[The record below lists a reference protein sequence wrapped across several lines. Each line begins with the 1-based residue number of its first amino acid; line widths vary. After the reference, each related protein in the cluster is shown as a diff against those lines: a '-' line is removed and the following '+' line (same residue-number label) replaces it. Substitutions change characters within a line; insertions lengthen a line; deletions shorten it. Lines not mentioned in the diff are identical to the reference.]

1 MKKIFLYI
9 CMICLA
15 GLSTYAAINGTQAN
29 DDTFAT
35 NALKEGSFPLTFEQ
49 ESTTAPWTTAG
60 NGVVTSS
67 NKEANSEVG
76 FSTTFNLSFDATV
89 SFDWSVN
96 GDQLI
101 FYVDNKQVTNISG
114 IISNYTPYSYD
125 LKTGVHTLKW
135 SYKNSSSATTG
146 DDRGY
151 VKNIYMSPTSFIM
164 PGVAYPVC
172 ETQLYFGNVVK
183 NAPTTV
189 NLNVRN
195 IGSEQLN
202 ITKVTTDNT
211 IFSIGDYEKNIP
223 ALETRTIPFTVTVTA
238 EGLIEA
244 KAIIVTNGGTREIS
258 LRANCTSDITSIAV
272 TSPGNLSN
280 QVSAS
285 DYAKINNLKLTG
297 VINDTDIAFIKQN
310 LTAVKTLD
318 LLDASFINNSINTQ
332 FQKNTWVTLILP
344 KGTLT
349 INSAALQ
356 ESEWLQSIV
365 LPEGLTD
372 INSNAFY
379 KCSSLQNIVLPS
391 TLRTIGIRAFNDCA
405 SLKAITI
412 PDRVESIEQYVFYE
426 CSALEEIIIGN
437 GVKSISGYGPFEGCN
452 NLKKVV
458 IGNGLTDLTGSIFQ
472 GKTNLTEVILGENI
486 TTIGSFC
493 FNGCTGLEK
502 IVLPKKLR
510 NIEGGVFYE
519 CDNLRTIE
527 MPDSLRILKDQVFQG
542 CENLRSITLPD
553 SLESIGNQVFRDCK
567 ALKSITIPS
576 KVTSLG
582 QYVFYGCSALESFIL
597 GDGIEEISTYDPF
610 YECNN
615 LRYVK
620 LNDKLTYISNWFSNK
635 SNLETVVLG
644 NQVTTIGNSAFA
656 NCKSLQTINMPE
668 TLTTIGNSAFS
679 GCSKLASIYI
689 PESVNKIENYAFSNS
704 GLRTFTLPQN
714 ITIIPNYV
722 FNNCD
727 SLRTITLTPQLTAI
741 EEDAFNSCDS
751 VKDITI
757 NNENETIIA
766 TAGKFASIQKV
777 TFGDLVTAIP
787 DNLFKDKKYLKE
799 VKFGK
804 ELATIG
810 ANAFYNTGLEKFT
823 LPDQVTTIGEAA
835 FKGNK
840 QLTEFTLSKS
850 INEIPT
856 EAFAGCIKLDSIGF
870 PASIRKVGSKAFD
883 GCDSLRVIELNPE
896 LTEIGEYAFYNA
908 GDKKLESIT
917 IPAKVKSIGSYAF
930 ASCDTLSNITLGEA
944 VDSIATYAFQKC
956 RCLKAITL
964 PAKLRKLEHDV
975 FNGTEIA
982 SLNIPDQVTDVTG
995 VFNGLNSKLTSVTLG
1010 NGIKALPEGIFN
1022 SFSALQS
1029 VRIGTGV
1036 TKLPSNTFYYCKAL
1050 TDVTI
1055 GANVTTLDAYSF
1067 GYCTA
1072 LKQLSIPE
1080 KVTDIHE
1087 NAFYGT
1093 ALTDLALNM
1102 EEIKDYAFNNRT
1114 DLTQITIGKN
1124 VKRIGVQAFGYT
1136 NITNITLPENLTTI
1150 AEKAFYGTKLQ
1161 NIRIPASVKTVGSQA
1176 FYNCKELQSVEIAA
1190 GSVSIGKQAF
1200 QASPKLTTVIMKE
1213 GGEKNIATEA
1223 FYNCPALEQ
1232 VTLASTDSIGTRA
1245 FSNCPKLA
1253 SIHIPAKTIG
1263 AYAFANCS
1271 TLTDVT
1277 FAEGMDSIADYAF
1290 VNSTNINRV
1299 ALPNSLRTIGAYAF
1313 SAENK
1318 ENSLRSISFG
1328 NNLETIGKNAFYK
1341 STQVK
1346 DIVIPDK
1353 VKTIRLNAFSNC
1365 ENLRTVSVGS
1375 GVVTVEPFA
1384 FNANPNLM
1392 SITWNSKTR
1401 IENDAFNSY
1410 AKNCL
1415 MYVTAQTEV
1424 PQKWYNVIRDGV
1436 AENIE
1441 IADKYP
1447 FHCWKAFE
1455 AKKAIFRKT
1464 FSLETGRGNV
1474 SKGWESI
1481 TLPFDV
1487 SRIWFESK
1495 STELLPFGAEG
1506 ASTRRFWLR
1515 ELGEN
1520 GFQSCQQIKA
1530 HTPYIIAMPNNR
1542 EYDEQYNITGEVQF
1556 IAEDY
1561 RIPVTPEVLPIVEG
1575 PKFNFVPTLTA
1586 VEQSQEV
1593 YALNIDPY
1601 NTEETTGSVFER
1613 YRRDVKPFEAYVTD
1627 KPGSLNAPLMFSIGD
1642 NGGGATDIR
1651 ITLGETID
1659 NVKAYSRNGIL
1670 YIESD
1675 CTRTIE
1681 IYGVNGM
1688 LLRNAEVNEGIN
1700 QVTDLDEGVYFLE
1713 GQKVIVKQ

>member
-195 IGSEQLN
+195 VGSEQLN

-244 KAIIVTNGGTREIS
+244 KAIIVTNGGTREVS

-426 CSALEEIIIGN
+426 
-437 GVKSISGYGPFEGCN
+437 
-452 NLKKVV
+452 
-458 IGNGLTDLTGSIFQ
+458 
-472 GKTNLTEVILGENI
+472 
-486 TTIGSFC
+486 
-493 FNGCTGLEK
+493 
-502 IVLPKKLR
+502 
-510 NIEGGVFYE
+510 
-519 CDNLRTIE
+519 
-527 MPDSLRILKDQVFQG
+527 
-542 CENLRSITLPD
+542 
-553 SLESIGNQVFRDCK
+553 CK

-804 ELATIG
+804 ELAAIG

-1010 NGIKALPEGIFN
+1010 NGIKALPEGIFS

-1277 FAEGMDSIADYAF
+1277 FAEGIDSIADYAF

-1651 ITLGETID
+1651 ITLSETID

>member
-244 KAIIVTNGGTREIS
+244 KAIIVTNGGTREVS

-318 LLDASFINNSINTQ
+318 LLDASFVNNSINTQ

-426 CSALEEIIIGN
+426 
-437 GVKSISGYGPFEGCN
+437 
-452 NLKKVV
+452 
-458 IGNGLTDLTGSIFQ
+458 
-472 GKTNLTEVILGENI
+472 
-486 TTIGSFC
+486 
-493 FNGCTGLEK
+493 
-502 IVLPKKLR
+502 
-510 NIEGGVFYE
+510 
-519 CDNLRTIE
+519 
-527 MPDSLRILKDQVFQG
+527 
-542 CENLRSITLPD
+542 
-553 SLESIGNQVFRDCK
+553 CK

-704 GLRTFTLPQN
+704 GLR
-714 ITIIPNYV
+714 I
-722 FNNCD
+722 
-727 SLRTITLTPQLTAI
+727 
-741 EEDAFNSCDS
+741 
-751 VKDITI
+751 
-757 NNENETIIA
+757 
-766 TAGKFASIQKV
+766 
-777 TFGDLVTAIP
+777 
-787 DNLFKDKKYLKE
+787 
-799 VKFGK
+799 
-804 ELATIG
+804 
-810 ANAFYNTGLEKFT
+810 
-823 LPDQVTTIGEAA
+823 
-835 FKGNK
+835 
-840 QLTEFTLSKS
+840 
-850 INEIPT
+850 
-856 EAFAGCIKLDSIGF
+856 
-870 PASIRKVGSKAFD
+870 
-883 GCDSLRVIELNPE
+883 
-896 LTEIGEYAFYNA
+896 
-908 GDKKLESIT
+908 
-917 IPAKVKSIGSYAF
+917 
-930 ASCDTLSNITLGEA
+930 
-944 VDSIATYAFQKC
+944 
-956 RCLKAITL
+956 
-964 PAKLRKLEHDV
+964 
-975 FNGTEIA
+975 
-982 SLNIPDQVTDVTG
+982 
-995 VFNGLNSKLTSVTLG
+995 
-1010 NGIKALPEGIFN
+1010 
-1022 SFSALQS
+1022 
-1029 VRIGTGV
+1029 
-1036 TKLPSNTFYYCKAL
+1036 
-1050 TDVTI
+1050 
-1055 GANVTTLDAYSF
+1055 
-1067 GYCTA
+1067 
-1072 LKQLSIPE
+1072 
-1080 KVTDIHE
+1080 
-1087 NAFYGT
+1087 
-1093 ALTDLALNM
+1093 
-1102 EEIKDYAFNNRT
+1102 
-1114 DLTQITIGKN
+1114 
-1124 VKRIGVQAFGYT
+1124 
-1136 NITNITLPENLTTI
+1136 
-1150 AEKAFYGTKLQ
+1150 
-1161 NIRIPASVKTVGSQA
+1161 
-1176 FYNCKELQSVEIAA
+1176 
-1190 GSVSIGKQAF
+1190 
-1200 QASPKLTTVIMKE
+1200 
-1213 GGEKNIATEA
+1213 
-1223 FYNCPALEQ
+1223 
-1232 VTLASTDSIGTRA
+1232 
-1245 FSNCPKLA
+1245 
-1253 SIHIPAKTIG
+1253 
-1263 AYAFANCS
+1263 
-1271 TLTDVT
+1271 
-1277 FAEGMDSIADYAF
+1277 
-1290 VNSTNINRV
+1290 
-1299 ALPNSLRTIGAYAF
+1299 
-1313 SAENK
+1313 
-1318 ENSLRSISFG
+1318 
-1328 NNLETIGKNAFYK
+1328 
-1341 STQVK
+1341 
-1346 DIVIPDK
+1346 
-1353 VKTIRLNAFSNC
+1353 
-1365 ENLRTVSVGS
+1365 
-1375 GVVTVEPFA
+1375 
-1384 FNANPNLM
+1384 
-1392 SITWNSKTR
+1392 
-1401 IENDAFNSY
+1401 
-1410 AKNCL
+1410 
-1415 MYVTAQTEV
+1415 
-1424 PQKWYNVIRDGV
+1424 
-1436 AENIE
+1436 
-1441 IADKYP
+1441 
-1447 FHCWKAFE
+1447 
-1455 AKKAIFRKT
+1455 
-1464 FSLETGRGNV
+1464 
-1474 SKGWESI
+1474 
-1481 TLPFDV
+1481 
-1487 SRIWFESK
+1487 
-1495 STELLPFGAEG
+1495 
-1506 ASTRRFWLR
+1506 
-1515 ELGEN
+1515 
-1520 GFQSCQQIKA
+1520 
-1530 HTPYIIAMPNNR
+1530 
-1542 EYDEQYNITGEVQF
+1542 
-1556 IAEDY
+1556 
-1561 RIPVTPEVLPIVEG
+1561 
-1575 PKFNFVPTLTA
+1575 
-1586 VEQSQEV
+1586 
-1593 YALNIDPY
+1593 
-1601 NTEETTGSVFER
+1601 
-1613 YRRDVKPFEAYVTD
+1613 
-1627 KPGSLNAPLMFSIGD
+1627 
-1642 NGGGATDIR
+1642 
-1651 ITLGETID
+1651 
-1659 NVKAYSRNGIL
+1659 
-1670 YIESD
+1670 
-1675 CTRTIE
+1675 
-1681 IYGVNGM
+1681 
-1688 LLRNAEVNEGIN
+1688 
-1700 QVTDLDEGVYFLE
+1700 
-1713 GQKVIVKQ
+1713 

>member
-318 LLDASFINNSINTQ
+318 LLDASFVNNSINTQ

-356 ESEWLQSIV
+356 ESEWLRSIV

-426 CSALEEIIIGN
+426 
-437 GVKSISGYGPFEGCN
+437 
-452 NLKKVV
+452 
-458 IGNGLTDLTGSIFQ
+458 
-472 GKTNLTEVILGENI
+472 
-486 TTIGSFC
+486 
-493 FNGCTGLEK
+493 
-502 IVLPKKLR
+502 
-510 NIEGGVFYE
+510 
-519 CDNLRTIE
+519 
-527 MPDSLRILKDQVFQG
+527 
-542 CENLRSITLPD
+542 
-553 SLESIGNQVFRDCK
+553 CK

-1010 NGIKALPEGIFN
+1010 NGIKALPEGIFS

-1161 NIRIPASVKTVGSQA
+1161 NIRIPASVKTVGSQT

-1263 AYAFANCS
+1263 AYAFANCG

>member
-9 CMICLA
+9 CVICLA

-244 KAIIVTNGGTREIS
+244 KAIIVTNGGTREVS

-412 PDRVESIEQYVFYE
+412 PDRVESIEQYVFH
-426 CSALEEIIIGN
+426 C
-437 GVKSISGYGPFEGCN
+437 
-452 NLKKVV
+452 
-458 IGNGLTDLTGSIFQ
+458 
-472 GKTNLTEVILGENI
+472 
-486 TTIGSFC
+486 
-493 FNGCTGLEK
+493 
-502 IVLPKKLR
+502 
-510 NIEGGVFYE
+510 
-519 CDNLRTIE
+519 
-527 MPDSLRILKDQVFQG
+527 
-542 CENLRSITLPD
+542 
-553 SLESIGNQVFRDCK
+553 CK

-804 ELATIG
+804 ELAAIG

>member
-9 CMICLA
+9 CVICLA

-244 KAIIVTNGGTREIS
+244 KAIIVTNGGTREVS

-426 CSALEEIIIGN
+426 
-437 GVKSISGYGPFEGCN
+437 
-452 NLKKVV
+452 
-458 IGNGLTDLTGSIFQ
+458 
-472 GKTNLTEVILGENI
+472 
-486 TTIGSFC
+486 
-493 FNGCTGLEK
+493 
-502 IVLPKKLR
+502 
-510 NIEGGVFYE
+510 
-519 CDNLRTIE
+519 
-527 MPDSLRILKDQVFQG
+527 
-542 CENLRSITLPD
+542 
-553 SLESIGNQVFRDCK
+553 CK

-804 ELATIG
+804 ELAAIG

>member
-244 KAIIVTNGGTREIS
+244 KAIIVTNGGTREVS

-426 CSALEEIIIGN
+426 
-437 GVKSISGYGPFEGCN
+437 
-452 NLKKVV
+452 
-458 IGNGLTDLTGSIFQ
+458 
-472 GKTNLTEVILGENI
+472 
-486 TTIGSFC
+486 
-493 FNGCTGLEK
+493 
-502 IVLPKKLR
+502 
-510 NIEGGVFYE
+510 
-519 CDNLRTIE
+519 
-527 MPDSLRILKDQVFQG
+527 
-542 CENLRSITLPD
+542 
-553 SLESIGNQVFRDCK
+553 CK

-804 ELATIG
+804 ELAAIG

-1263 AYAFANCS
+1263 AYAFANCG

>member
-195 IGSEQLN
+195 VGSEQLN

-244 KAIIVTNGGTREIS
+244 KAIIVTNGGTREVS

-412 PDRVESIEQYVFYE
+412 PDRVESIEQYVFY
-426 CSALEEIIIGN
+426 N
-437 GVKSISGYGPFEGCN
+437 
-452 NLKKVV
+452 
-458 IGNGLTDLTGSIFQ
+458 
-472 GKTNLTEVILGENI
+472 
-486 TTIGSFC
+486 
-493 FNGCTGLEK
+493 
-502 IVLPKKLR
+502 
-510 NIEGGVFYE
+510 
-519 CDNLRTIE
+519 
-527 MPDSLRILKDQVFQG
+527 
-542 CENLRSITLPD
+542 
-553 SLESIGNQVFRDCK
+553 CK

-804 ELATIG
+804 ELAAIG

-1010 NGIKALPEGIFN
+1010 NGIKALPEGIFS

-1277 FAEGMDSIADYAF
+1277 FAEGIDSIADYAF

-1651 ITLGETID
+1651 ITLSETID

>member
-195 IGSEQLN
+195 VGSEQLN

-244 KAIIVTNGGTREIS
+244 KAIIVTNGGTREVS

-412 PDRVESIEQYVFYE
+412 PDRVESIEQYVFY
-426 CSALEEIIIGN
+426 N
-437 GVKSISGYGPFEGCN
+437 
-452 NLKKVV
+452 
-458 IGNGLTDLTGSIFQ
+458 
-472 GKTNLTEVILGENI
+472 
-486 TTIGSFC
+486 
-493 FNGCTGLEK
+493 
-502 IVLPKKLR
+502 
-510 NIEGGVFYE
+510 
-519 CDNLRTIE
+519 
-527 MPDSLRILKDQVFQG
+527 
-542 CENLRSITLPD
+542 
-553 SLESIGNQVFRDCK
+553 CK

-804 ELATIG
+804 ELAAIG

-1010 NGIKALPEGIFN
+1010 NGIKALPEGIFS

-1277 FAEGMDSIADYAF
+1277 FAEGIDSIADYAF

>member
-223 ALETRTIPFTVTVTA
+223 ALETRTIPFTVTATA

-244 KAIIVTNGGTREIS
+244 KAIIVTNGGTREVS

-412 PDRVESIEQYVFYE
+412 PDRVESIE
-426 CSALEEIIIGN
+426 
-437 GVKSISGYGPFEGCN
+437 
-452 NLKKVV
+452 
-458 IGNGLTDLTGSIFQ
+458 
-472 GKTNLTEVILGENI
+472 
-486 TTIGSFC
+486 
-493 FNGCTGLEK
+493 
-502 IVLPKKLR
+502 
-510 NIEGGVFYE
+510 
-519 CDNLRTIE
+519 
-527 MPDSLRILKDQVFQG
+527 
-542 CENLRSITLPD
+542 
-553 SLESIGNQVFRDCK
+553 
-567 ALKSITIPS
+567 
-576 KVTSLG
+576 